1 MSNAFNNAAK
11 LKRVF
16 HLEEPQ
22 FGYVAGTGVN
32 NTTAL
37 QDAIDAAT
45 AVTGTLILPQAPTG
59 GYIEH
64 TGLTI
69 SGAVTIQGQGK
80 FRSRLRLLGSASTGA
95 HGITFDD
102 NVDVADVHLQ
112 DIGLY
117 GRYPTLT
124 SGHAIYLP
132 DEVTLSYGRGLK
144 LTRVYAT
151 DWGGKGLYVGA
162 NRNNGKAYDFE
173 ATRCEDAVYIDNSS
187 DWKVTAGEFGVTR
200 QYCVNIPGAGA
211 DNKFTDCSMWQS
223 QESAVNL
230 GTTGSSPNT
239 FTGCTFDHH
248 QKNAVRISGN
258 AAAGQSHAFIG
269 CWFRENSEAGDGL
282 HAQILLTNTAGAV
295 FIGNRFTDQ
304 EGNPRPSYVVEFSGT
319 CGAVTW
325 AENYVETDAYATALT
340 NDAAKLVCGGVSLVS
355 QAVSYLGGSGGAQG
369 LQVNAGTAGGNYVL
383 INPRAAGNP
392 AEISAQGVVDT
403 NINVR
408 VIGKGSGSVEFYSN
422 GLRVARAYGV
432 LSAVNYIDFVNSVTG
447 EPVRILATGTDP
459 HVDLSLEPK
468 GTEGCVVFPTNGLRD
483 YADDAAA
490 ATGGVP
496 VRGLYHTSG
505 AVKMRVA

>member
-187 DWKVTAGEFGVTR
+187 DWKFTAGEFGVTR

-230 GTTGSSPNT
+230 GTTGSSPNL
-239 FTGCTFDHH
+239 FIGCTFDHH
-248 QKNAVRISGN
+248 EKNGVRISGN
-258 AAAGQSHAFIG
+258 ATNGQPHALIG
-269 CWFRENSEAGDGL
+269 CWFRENSEVGDGL

-304 EGNPRPSYVVEFSGT
+304 EGAPKASYVVEFSGT
-319 CGAVTW
+319 TGGVTW
-325 AENYVETDAYATALT
+325 IGNYVEGDAYTTAIT
-340 NDAAKLVCGGVSLVS
+340 NVESNLIAEAVNLLASGYLETGSILASSGAANIDLKP
-355 QAVSYLGGSGGAQG
+355 
-369 LQVNAGTAGGNYVL
+369 GTARVRALRAMYVASGV
-383 INPRAAGNP
+383 NFTDVYPGTTGNP
-392 AEISAQGVVDT
+392 SRIVAHGET
-403 NINVR
+403 NTSV
-408 VIGKGSGSVEFYSN
+408 SVEGF
-422 GLRVARAYGV
+422 G
-432 LSAVNYIDFVNSVTG
+432 
-447 EPVRILATGTDP
+447 
-459 HVDLSLEPK
+459 
-468 GTEGCVVFPTNGLRD
+468 
-483 YADDAAA
+483 
-490 ATGGVP
+490 TGGVLLKDGGGTTKIALNTTGVGFYGTSP
-496 VRGLYHTSG
+496 VAKPTGVTVDAAGIHAALVTLGLI
-505 AVKMRVA
+505 AA

>member
-1 MSNAFNNAAK
+1 MSNALNNAAK
-11 LKRVF
+11 LAPVF
-16 HLEEPQ
+16 HLTEPR

-32 NTTAL
+32 NTAAL
-37 QDAIDAAT
+37 QAAITAAT
-45 AVTGTLILPQAPTG
+45 AVGGTLLLPEAPTG

-69 SGAVTIQGQGK
+69 SGAVTIVGAGK
-80 FRSRLRLLGSASTGA
+80 FRSRLRLLGSAATGA
-95 HGITFDD
+95 DGITFAD

-112 DIGLY
+112 DLGLY
-117 GRYPTLT
+117 GRYPSLT

-144 LTRVYAT
+144 ITRVYAT

-173 ATRCEDAVYIDNSS
+173 ATRCEDSIYIDNSS
-187 DWKVTAGEFGVTR
+187 DWKFTAGEFGIAR

-230 GTTGSSPNT
+230 GTTGSSPNL
-239 FTGCTFDHH
+239 FIGCTFDHH
-248 QKNAVRISGN
+248 EKNGVRISGSATN
-258 AAAGQSHAFIG
+258 GQPHAFIG
-269 CWFRENSEAGDGL
+269 CWFRENSEVGDGL
-282 HAQILLTNTAGAV
+282 HAQILLTNTAGSV

-304 EGNPRPSYVVEFSGT
+304 EGAPKASYVVEFSGT
-319 CGAVTW
+319 TGGVTW
-325 AENYVETDAYATALT
+325 IGNYVEGDAYTTSITNVASNLIAEAVNLLASGYLETGGILASSGTADIDLKPGTSRVRAMRAKYVASGVNWIDLYPAAT
-340 NDAAKLVCGGVSLVS
+340 
-355 QAVSYLGGSGGAQG
+355 GGA
-369 LQVNAGTAGGNYVL
+369 
-383 INPRAAGNP
+383 
-392 AEISAQGVVDT
+392 
-403 NINVR
+403 VR
-408 VIGKGSGSVEFYSN
+408 V
-422 GLRVARAYGV
+422 VAA
-432 LSAVNYIDFVNSVTG
+432 SS
-447 EPVRILATGTDP
+447 TDT
-459 HVDLSLEPK
+459 HVDLSLEPQ
-468 GTEGCVVFPTNGLRD
+468 GTEGCVVFPTDGLRD

>member
-16 HLEEPQ
+16 YLEEPQ

-187 DWKVTAGEFGVTR
+187 DWKFTAGEFGVTR

-230 GTTGSSPNT
+230 GTTGSSPNL
-239 FTGCTFDHH
+239 FIGCTFDHH
-248 QKNAVRISGN
+248 EKNAVRISGN
-258 AAAGQSHAFIG
+258 AGAGQPHAFIG
-269 CWFRENSEAGDGL
+269 CWFRENSEVGDGL

-319 CGAVTW
+319 CGGITW
-325 AENYVETDAYATALT
+325 VGNHVESDAYATALT
-340 NDAAKLVCGGVSLVS
+340 NDFSKLTLTSLG
-355 QAVSYLGGSGGAQG
+355 ATYLGGVGGKQS
-369 LQVNAGTAGGNYVL
+369 LYVPAGVGGGNYLSAVGV
-383 INPRAAGNP
+383 AAGGGPILTAAGEANTVLKL
-392 AEISAQGVVDT
+392 S
-403 NINVR
+403 
-408 VIGKGSGSVEFYSN
+408 SN
-422 GLRVARAYGV
+422 GTSAVEIYTQSANNRVARFMNTASQVNRLDFYG
-432 LSAVNYIDFVNSVTG
+432 SATGNAVKIAAAGDDPDVDLELTPQGAGKVKFGTRTALGAETVTG
-447 EPVRILATGTDP
+447 YIEIKDSGGTVRKLA
-459 HVDLSLEPK
+459 
-468 GTEGCVVFPTNGLRD
+468 VV
-483 YADDAAA
+483 
-490 ATGGVP
+490 
-496 VRGLYHTSG
+496 S
-505 AVKMRVA
+505 